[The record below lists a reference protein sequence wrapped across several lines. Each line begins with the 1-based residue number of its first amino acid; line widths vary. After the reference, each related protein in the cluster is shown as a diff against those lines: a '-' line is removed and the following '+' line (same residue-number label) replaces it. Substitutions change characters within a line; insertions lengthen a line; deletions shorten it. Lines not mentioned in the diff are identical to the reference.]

1 MLLRRGFLAAG
12 LAMATLLGLAPEAM
26 AQRDAGSKMRGEFG
40 TGFYAGRSA
49 GRKMRSVRSYS
60 QGVYE
65 YATRAP
71 KMATVVTES
80 DSELIGQTL
89 QSTKRDVSTMRKE
102 HAADKE
108 ILARLDEIDKHL
120 AAALEQHKKMH
131 EECCKDEPNA
141 DMTMVCCNDLM
152 KELDKAIAEH
162 AALMRKLYLDKTDKA
177 EKPAADKKKAEK

>member
-1 MLLRRGFLAAG
+1 M
-12 LAMATLLGLAPEAM
+12 
-26 AQRDAGSKMRGEFG
+26 
-40 TGFYAGRSA
+40 RSA
-49 GRKMRSVRSYS
+49 RTYS
-60 QGVYE
+60 RGVYE

-89 QSTKRDVSTMRKE
+89 QSAKKDVSTMRKE
-102 HAADKE
+102 NPSDKE

-120 AAALEQHKKMH
+120 AAALAQHKTMH

-141 DMTMVCCNDLM
+141 EMTMECCNDLM

-162 AALMRKLYLDKTDKA
+162 AALMRKLYPDKA
-177 EKPAADKKKAEK
+177 NKDTAPEKKKADK